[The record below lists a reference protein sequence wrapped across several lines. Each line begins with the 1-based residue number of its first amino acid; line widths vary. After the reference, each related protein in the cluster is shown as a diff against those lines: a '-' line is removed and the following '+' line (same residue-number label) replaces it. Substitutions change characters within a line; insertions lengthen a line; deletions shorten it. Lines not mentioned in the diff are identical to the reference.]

1 MTEEQIALPT
11 LQEKTAIIGTPQK
24 KDKAVYP
31 TLDALF
37 QHS

>member
-1 MTEEQIALPT
+1 MTEEQVALPT
-11 LQEKTAIIGTPQK
+11 LQEKTAIIGTRK
-24 KDKAVYP
+24 EDKAVYP